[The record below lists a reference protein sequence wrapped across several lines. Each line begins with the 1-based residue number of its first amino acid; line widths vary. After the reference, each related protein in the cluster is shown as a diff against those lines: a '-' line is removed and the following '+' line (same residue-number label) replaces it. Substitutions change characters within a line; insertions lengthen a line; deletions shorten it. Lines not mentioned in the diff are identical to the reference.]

1 MKTDNQ
7 HTQVVVVV
15 NGDYARELVE
25 TAEVLVGDL
34 DIQVVETTCQL
45 GVDELRGRVRDR
57 LLALTERAA
66 SVLLIT
72 DLCGS
77 TPANVCLNMLT
88 DHSDWELLTGL
99 NLPMLLKLATCDRS
113 TGAQGLALQLR
124 ATAASSIK
132 LGTPLLPEET
142 TRGD

>member
-1 MKTDNQ
+1 MSGDKK
-7 HTQVVVVV
+7 HTLVVLVV
-15 NGDYARELVE
+15 NGDYGRELAE

-34 DIQVVETTCQL
+34 DVQVVETTCQL
-45 GVDELRGRVRDR
+45 GVDEVRVRVRAR
-57 LLALTERAA
+57 LLALTEGAA
-66 SVLLIT
+66 SVLLLT

-77 TPANVCLNMLT
+77 TPCNVCLTLLKEN
-88 DHSDWELLTGL
+88 SGWELLTGL

-113 TGAQGLALQLR
+113 MRARALALQLQ

-132 LGTPLLPEET
+132 LGTPLLAEET